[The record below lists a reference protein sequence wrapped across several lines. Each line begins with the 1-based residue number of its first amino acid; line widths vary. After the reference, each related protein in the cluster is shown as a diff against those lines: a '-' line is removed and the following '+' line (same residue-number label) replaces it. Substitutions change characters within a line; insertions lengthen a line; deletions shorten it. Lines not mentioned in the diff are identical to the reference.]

1 MTEKL
6 CTMKKLILIL
16 AAFAVTAT
24 ASAQSK
30 LMTVRGK
37 DKDGKTIKVEY
48 YQGSATDA
56 IESVKYQLVDELQ
69 TKVSTLQTK
78 LDAAN
83 RELKKCQNAPADD
96 GEDEMQ
102 LTMLQNLI
110 TMKDSQ
116 IDSLNQQ
123 VHDKQVQL
131 QLALNS
137 IDNSD
142 MGRLKKEVKEK
153 ESQIKSLN
161 SKVEKLEKK
170 LSKSGDDSAE
180 LQRLQDQVA
189 AKETEIDNLNKLLT
203 AEQIKVQSDVAQI
216 ADLRGQITAKEKEIS
231 ALKSDK
237 ENLQKQLAAADAGG
251 DAEKQQLRQQITN
264 LKSDADRLNT
274 QINSLKSQL
283 NSLNNELALKNDSI
297 SALKG
302 QSAQGGG
309 DKPAV
314 VVVNVSDTTINKRA
328 YQRLRDSI
336 ATQDATIRS
345 LNKSLADCENRI
357 ESLQRQV
364 EACSKGEV
372 ARPVGSHSIGVEG
385 GFGPAFMLGK
395 MDDGWSKD
403 VKMAWGVNV
412 YYGSPS
418 FTEKFPISVEVGLGL
433 GGMSFSARRSAGSAT
448 IESVDADG
456 DKYQAI
462 YSYSDMVEKQ
472 KLTYLNIP
480 IRLCI
485 GQPVRDRITAY
496 FKIGVTPSIKVS
508 SKFKGDGSYSLKGYY
523 PQWDVTLED
532 IPELGFGSDFDS
544 YADGLSPKI
553 KKFVLWGNV
562 AAGVY
567 VPFGKSGLV
576 FNGGV
581 KLDYP
586 FMKIGVST
594 EGVELFNHDNK
605 ALIPSLNIGLTY
617 TIK

>member
-1 MTEKL
+1 
-6 CTMKKLILIL
+6 MKKLILIL
-16 AAFAVTAT
+16 AVFAVTAT

-69 TKVSTLQTK
+69 AKVSTLQSK

-83 RELKKCQNAPADD
+83 RELKKCQNAPVDDGADD
-96 GEDEMQ
+96 IQ

-110 TMKDSQ
+110 MMKDTQ
-116 IDSLNQQ
+116 IDSLTL
-123 VHDKQVQL
+123 QVQEKQEQL
-131 QLALNS
+131 QIALNG

-142 MGRLKKEVKEK
+142 VGRLRKEVKEK

-170 LSKSGDDSAE
+170 LAKSGDDSAE
-180 LQRLQDQVA
+180 LQRLQDQIA
-189 AKETEIDNLNKLLT
+189 AKETEIDNLNKQLT
-203 AEQIKVQSDVAQI
+203 AEQKKVQNGEAQI
-216 ADLRGQITAKEKEIS
+216 TELRGQISAKESEITT
-231 ALKSDK
+231 LKNDK
-237 ENLQKQLAAADAGG
+237 EKLQQQLAAADAGG
-251 DAEKQQLRQQITN
+251 DAEKAQLRQQITGLEAQ
-264 LKSDADRLNT
+264 LKS
-274 QINSLKSQL
+274 L
-283 NSLNNELALKNDSI
+283 NSTLIRKNDSI
-297 SALKG
+297 NTLKVQLA
-302 QSAQGGG
+302 QSEGN
-309 DKPAV
+309 KPAV
-314 VVVNVSDTTINKRA
+314 VVTNVSDTTINKRA

-345 LNKSLADCENRI
+345 LNKSLADCEKRI

-372 ARPVGSHSIGVEG
+372 VKSVGSHSIGVEG

-403 VKMAWGVNV
+403 VKMAWGVDV

-418 FTEKFPISVEVGLGL
+418 FTEKFPISVEVGLGV
-433 GGMSFSARRSAGSAT
+433 GGMTFSAHRGAGTAT

-462 YSYSDMVEKQ
+462 YDYSDMAEKQ

-485 GQPVRDRITAY
+485 GQPVRDRVTAY
-496 FKIGVTPSIKVS
+496 FKIGVTPSINVS
-508 SKFKGDGSYSLKGYY
+508 SKFEGEGTYSLKGYY
-523 PQWDVTLED
+523 PQWDVTIED
-532 IPELGFGSDFDS
+532 VPELGFGSDFDS

-586 FMKIGVST
+586 FMRIGAST
-594 EGVELFNHDNK
+594 EDVELFNHENK

>member
-1 MTEKL
+1 
-6 CTMKKLILIL
+6 MKKLILIL
-16 AAFAVTAT
+16 AVFAVTAT

-69 TKVSTLQTK
+69 AKVSTLQSK

-83 RELKKCQNAPADD
+83 RELKKCQNAPVDDGADD
-96 GEDEMQ
+96 IQ

-110 TMKDSQ
+110 MMKDTQ
-116 IDSLNQQ
+116 IDSLTL
-123 VHDKQVQL
+123 QVQEKQEQL
-131 QLALNS
+131 QIALNG

-142 MGRLKKEVKEK
+142 VGRLRKEVKEK

-170 LSKSGDDSAE
+170 LAKSGDDSAE
-180 LQRLQDQVA
+180 LQRLQDQIA
-189 AKETEIDNLNKLLT
+189 AKETEIDNLNKHLT
-203 AEQIKVQSDVAQI
+203 AEQKKVQNGEAQI
-216 ADLRGQITAKEKEIS
+216 TELRGQISAKESEIIT
-231 ALKSDK
+231 LKNDK
-237 ENLQKQLAAADAGG
+237 EKLQQQLAAADAGG
-251 DAEKQQLRQQITN
+251 DAEKAQLRQQITGLEAQ
-264 LKSDADRLNT
+264 LKS
-274 QINSLKSQL
+274 L
-283 NSLNNELALKNDSI
+283 NSTLIRKNDSI
-297 SALKG
+297 NTLKVQLA
-302 QSAQGGG
+302 QSEGN
-309 DKPAV
+309 KPAV
-314 VVVNVSDTTINKRA
+314 VVTNVSDTTINKRA

-345 LNKSLADCENRI
+345 LNKSLADCEKRI

-372 ARPVGSHSIGVEG
+372 VKSVGSHSIGVEG

-403 VKMAWGVNV
+403 VKMAWGVDV

-418 FTEKFPISVEVGLGL
+418 FTEKFPISVEVGLGV
-433 GGMSFSARRSAGSAT
+433 GGMTFSAHRGAGTAT
-448 IESVDADG
+448 IESVDVDG

-462 YSYSDMVEKQ
+462 CDYSDMVEKQ

-485 GQPVRDRITAY
+485 GQPVRDRVTAY
-496 FKIGVTPSIKVS
+496 FKIGVTPSINVS
-508 SKFKGDGSYSLKGYY
+508 SKFEGEGTYSLKGYY
-523 PQWDVTLED
+523 PQWDVTIED
-532 IPELGFGSDFDS
+532 VPELGFGSDFDS

-553 KKFVLWGNV
+553 KKFVLWGNI

-576 FNGGV
+576 FNGGL

-586 FMKIGVST
+586 FMRIGAST
-594 EGVELFNHDNK
+594 EDVELFNHENK

>member
-1 MTEKL
+1 
-6 CTMKKLILIL
+6 MKKLILIL
-16 AAFAVTAT
+16 AVFAVTAT

-69 TKVSTLQTK
+69 AKVSTLQSK

-83 RELKKCQNAPADD
+83 RELKKCQNAPVDDGADD
-96 GEDEMQ
+96 IQ

-110 TMKDSQ
+110 MMKDTQ
-116 IDSLNQQ
+116 IDSLTL
-123 VHDKQVQL
+123 QVQEKQEQL
-131 QLALNS
+131 QIALNG

-142 MGRLKKEVKEK
+142 VGRLRKEVKEK

-170 LSKSGDDSAE
+170 LAKSGDDSAE
-180 LQRLQDQVA
+180 LQRLQDQIA
-189 AKETEIDNLNKLLT
+189 AKETEIDNLNKQLT
-203 AEQIKVQSDVAQI
+203 AEQKKVQNGEAQI
-216 ADLRGQITAKEKEIS
+216 TELRGQISAKESEITT
-231 ALKSDK
+231 LKNDK
-237 ENLQKQLAAADAGG
+237 EKLQQQLAAADAGG
-251 DAEKQQLRQQITN
+251 DAEKAQLRQQITGLEAQ
-264 LKSDADRLNT
+264 LKS
-274 QINSLKSQL
+274 L
-283 NSLNNELALKNDSI
+283 NSTLTRKNDSI
-297 SALKG
+297 NTLKVQLA
-302 QSAQGGG
+302 QSEGN
-309 DKPAV
+309 KPAV
-314 VVVNVSDTTINKRA
+314 VVTNVSDTTINKRA

-345 LNKSLADCENRI
+345 LNKSLADCEKRI

-372 ARPVGSHSIGVEG
+372 VKSVGSHSIGVEG

-403 VKMAWGVNV
+403 VKMAWGVDV

-418 FTEKFPISVEVGLGL
+418 FTEKFPISVEVGLGV
-433 GGMSFSARRSAGSAT
+433 GGMTFSAHRGAGTAT

-462 YSYSDMVEKQ
+462 CDYSDMAEKQ

-485 GQPVRDRITAY
+485 GQPVRDRVTAY
-496 FKIGVTPSIKVS
+496 FKIGVTPSINVS
-508 SKFKGDGSYSLKGYY
+508 SKFEGEGTYSLKGYY
-523 PQWDVTLED
+523 PQWDVTIED
-532 IPELGFGSDFDS
+532 VPELGFGSDFDS

-586 FMKIGVST
+586 FMRIGAST
-594 EGVELFNHDNK
+594 EDVELFNHENK

>member
-1 MTEKL
+1 
-6 CTMKKLILIL
+6 MKKLILIL
-16 AAFAVTAT
+16 AVFAVTAT

-69 TKVSTLQTK
+69 AKVSTLQSK

-83 RELKKCQNAPADD
+83 RELKKCQNAPVDDGADD
-96 GEDEMQ
+96 IQ

-110 TMKDSQ
+110 MMKDTQ
-116 IDSLNQQ
+116 IDSLTL
-123 VHDKQVQL
+123 QVQEKQEQL
-131 QLALNS
+131 QIALNG

-142 MGRLKKEVKEK
+142 VGRLRKEVKEK

-170 LSKSGDDSAE
+170 LAKSGDDSAE
-180 LQRLQDQVA
+180 LQRLQDQIA
-189 AKETEIDNLNKLLT
+189 AKETEIDNLNKQLT
-203 AEQIKVQSDVAQI
+203 AEQKNVQNGEAQI
-216 ADLRGQITAKEKEIS
+216 TELRGQISAKESEITT
-231 ALKSDK
+231 LKNDK
-237 ENLQKQLAAADAGG
+237 EKLQQQLAAADAGG
-251 DAEKQQLRQQITN
+251 DAEKAQLRQQITGLEAQ
-264 LKSDADRLNT
+264 LKS
-274 QINSLKSQL
+274 L
-283 NSLNNELALKNDSI
+283 NSTLTRKNDSI
-297 SALKG
+297 NTLKVQLA
-302 QSAQGGG
+302 QSEGN
-309 DKPAV
+309 KPAV
-314 VVVNVSDTTINKRA
+314 VVTNVSDTTINKRA

-345 LNKSLADCENRI
+345 LNKSLADYEKRI

-372 ARPVGSHSIGVEG
+372 VKSVGSHSIGVEG
-385 GFGPAFMLGK
+385 SFGPAFMLGK

-403 VKMAWGVNV
+403 VKMAWGVDV

-418 FTEKFPISVEVGLGL
+418 FTEKFPISVEVGLGV
-433 GGMSFSARRSAGSAT
+433 GGMTFSAHRGAGTAT
-448 IESVDADG
+448 IESVDVDG

-462 YSYSDMVEKQ
+462 CDYSDMVEKQ

-485 GQPVRDRITAY
+485 GQPVRDRVTAY
-496 FKIGVTPSIKVS
+496 FKIGVTPSINVS
-508 SKFKGDGSYSLKGYY
+508 SKFEGEGTYSLKGYY
-523 PQWDVTLED
+523 PQWDVTIED
-532 IPELGFGSDFDS
+532 VPELGFGSDFDS

-553 KKFVLWGNV
+553 KKFVLWGNI

-586 FMKIGVST
+586 FMRIGAST
-594 EGVELFNHDNK
+594 EDVELFNHENK

>member
-1 MTEKL
+1 MTENL
-6 CTMKKLILIL
+6 CYMKKLILIL
-16 AAFAVTAT
+16 AVFAVTAT

-69 TKVSTLQTK
+69 AKVSTLQSK

-83 RELKKCQNAPADD
+83 RELKKCQNAPVDDGADD
-96 GEDEMQ
+96 IQ

-110 TMKDSQ
+110 MMKDTQ
-116 IDSLNQQ
+116 IDSLTL
-123 VHDKQVQL
+123 QVQEKQEQL
-131 QLALNS
+131 QIALNG

-142 MGRLKKEVKEK
+142 VGRLRKEVKEK

-170 LSKSGDDSAE
+170 LAKSGDDSAE
-180 LQRLQDQVA
+180 LQRLQDQIA
-189 AKETEIDNLNKLLT
+189 AKETEIDNLNKQLT
-203 AEQIKVQSDVAQI
+203 AEQKKVQNGEAQI
-216 ADLRGQITAKEKEIS
+216 TELRGQISAKESEITT
-231 ALKSDK
+231 LKNDK
-237 ENLQKQLAAADAGG
+237 EKLQQQLAAADAGG
-251 DAEKQQLRQQITN
+251 DAEKAQLRQQITGLEAQ
-264 LKSDADRLNT
+264 LKS
-274 QINSLKSQL
+274 L
-283 NSLNNELALKNDSI
+283 NSTLTRKNDSI
-297 SALKG
+297 NTLKVQLA
-302 QSAQGGG
+302 QSEGN
-309 DKPAV
+309 KPAV
-314 VVVNVSDTTINKRA
+314 VVTNVSDTTINKRA

-345 LNKSLADCENRI
+345 LNKSLADCEKRI

-372 ARPVGSHSIGVEG
+372 VKSVGSHSIGVEG
-385 GFGPAFMLGK
+385 SFGPAFMLGK

-403 VKMAWGVNV
+403 VKMAWGVDV

-418 FTEKFPISVEVGLGL
+418 FTEKFPISVEVGLGV
-433 GGMSFSARRSAGSAT
+433 GGMTFSAHRGAGTAT

-462 YSYSDMVEKQ
+462 CDYSDMVEKQ

-485 GQPVRDRITAY
+485 GQPVRDRVTAY
-496 FKIGVTPSIKVS
+496 FKIGVTPSINVS
-508 SKFKGDGSYSLKGYY
+508 SKFEGEGTYSLKGYY
-523 PQWDVTLED
+523 PQWDVTIED
-532 IPELGFGSDFDS
+532 VPELGFGSDFDS

-586 FMKIGVST
+586 FMRIGAST
-594 EGVELFNHDNK
+594 EDVELFNHENK